1 MRDSFKTKGRSEQPV
16 VVQPEVRTAPSDFA
30 GSPGI
35 PEKVYSEDVEVIPPE
50 TSEEK
55 TLEGKTGR
63 IPKKSK
69 RIELFADWYN
79 LTHDRQKS
87 AVMAGY
93 SPSSAEKYSGKL
105 IDKATVLGLIEHNL
119 LAEAPRNLRRLK
131 ALAKGELV
139 GAMEKTSGQIVLAAT
154 VDMLDR
160 VAPKRQ
166 VIEQFTMHAELPP
179 DRVEQ
184 LFSRLRGPVEAK
196 PE

>member
-1 MRDSFKTKGRSEQPV
+1 MSPYSDKTGPPDGPADIIVE
-16 VVQPEVRTAPSDFA
+16 ET
-30 GSPGI
+30 
-35 PEKVYSEDVEVIPPE
+35 EVILPE
-50 TSEEK
+50 GSETK
-55 TLEGKTGR
+55 ISDGANGKK
-63 IPKKSK
+63 PKRPK
-69 RIELFADWYN
+69 RIELFADWFN

-93 SPSSAEKYSGKL
+93 KPSSAEKYSGTL
-105 IDKATVLGLIEHNL
+105 IDKATILGLIEHNL
-119 LAEAPRNLRRLK
+119 LQEAPRNLRRLK

-139 GAMEKTSGQIVLAAT
+139 GAMEKTSGQVVLAAT
-154 VDMLDR
+154 QDMLDR